1 MKNKELTLTDKSFLV
16 SETNEQGIIKFANNE
31 FCKYSEYSLE
41 ELLGKPHNIVRD
53 PDMPKAVF
61 KELWSSVKEG
71 KRWRGFVKN
80 KTKNGNFYWVFATIF
95 PFTSSDGS
103 KGYISCR
110 RKASQKEIEKYEDL
124 YLRMKMEKKS

>member
-1 MKNKELTLTDKSFLV
+1 MTNKELTLTDKSFLV

-41 ELLGKPHNIVRD
+41 ELLGKPHNIVRH